1 MRKITV
7 KYEEL
12 IREEIL
18 AITPYVPGKPIEE
31 VQRELGI
38 TNVIKLAS
46 NENPLGPAPRAIA
59 AMQAA
64 ATGMHIYPD
73 GGCVQLK
80 EDLSKHLGVS
90 PAHLIIGNGSDEVLK
105 LLAEAFFRP
114 GDEVVVATPTFG
126 EYAYTARL
134 MGVGLVEVKAAEGL
148 EHDLERM
155 AAAVTPRT
163 KAVFICNP
171 NNPTG
176 GMKTRA
182 EWERFLDRIPDHVLI
197 VLDQAYLEYVEDP
210 AYPDGLDYLESGKKL
225 LVLRTFSKI
234 YGLAGLRV
242 GYGVGQPE
250 LVAYINRVREP
261 FNVNLMA
268 QIAARAAL
276 NDEEFLAKSRALVR
290 EGKKQINQGLA
301 EMGLEYLPSA
311 ANFILFATPYPCR
324 EVYPRLLQKGVII
337 RPADIFGLPRHFRVT
352 IGTAEENARFLQ
364 ALREVLAEM
373 G

>member
-1 MRKITV
+1 M
-7 KYEEL
+7 
-12 IREEIL
+12 
-18 AITPYVPGKPIEE
+18 
-31 VQRELGI
+31 
-38 TNVIKLAS
+38 
-46 NENPLGPAPRAIA
+46 
-59 AMQAA
+59 
-64 ATGMHIYPD
+64 
-73 GGCVQLK
+73 QLK

-210 AYPDGLDYLESGKKL
+210 AYPDGLITWKRKKL

-234 YGLAGLRV
+234 YGLAGLR
-242 GYGVGQPE
+242 YGAWPAGTG
-250 LVAYINRVREP
+250 LYNRVREP
-261 FNVNLMA
+261 FS
-268 QIAARAAL
+268 QP
-276 NDEEFLAKSRALVR
+276 DGPDWPGGFDGEFLAKSRTLVR

-311 ANFILFATPYPCR
+311 ANFVLFATPYPCR